1 MHTRRQAVT
10 RVDILL
16 RACAE
21 NPNVL
26 RYVHSDRYAW
36 TPLLYRYVAHTPAP
50 RRFHSIRSQW
60 GATLSL
66 AVDPDLLL
74 EDVFAIIRQNVSLI
88 EGGDTI
94 GLFPEEE
101 RRRNLAAYYDQ
112 VVRAAG
118 RPPAKRMRSASP
130 PPR

>member
-1 MHTRRQAVT
+1 MRTGRRAVT

-26 RYVHSDRYAW
+26 RYVHADRYAW

-60 GATLSL
+60 GATVSL

-74 EDVFAIIRQNVSLI
+74 DDVLAIIRQNVSLI
-88 EGGDTI
+88 EGGDI
-94 GLFPEEE
+94 GLFPEED

-118 RPPAKRMRSASP
+118 RPAKRMRSASP
-130 PPR
+130 SR